1 MKRILLFI
9 LLFTLFSCQKKSQK
23 SKINTQEKTVV
34 EDEPVII
41 NLERSDSIIFDPN
54 TTQKLSEKEV
64 NSIFTKRLKKQLG
77 IEYPIYQAYAHKDS
91 LGLQYLLLTD
101 HYIQGK
107 DKNDRTYNAIKAF
120 QLYAKDKEFKK
131 RSTLKDEIDKDWEV
145 AISFWNEYSELAD
158 FDKDGYN
165 DLILTYGT
173 LGPDGYA
180 DGRIKIMI
188 YHNRTRATIRHQ
200 NSEYGGRLTKISSK
214 FYMLPKSIQKAA
226 IAKMKLLEQNHAT
239 FPKGWEKKMSEKA
252 TRIE

>member
-23 SKINTQEKTVV
+23 SKNNTQEKTTVQ
-34 EDEPVII
+34 DKSVIV
-41 NLERSDSIIFDPN
+41 NLERSDPIIFDPE

-64 NSIFTKRLKKQLG
+64 NSIFTKRVKKRLG
-77 IEYPIYQAYAHKDS
+77 IEYPIYQAYTYKDS

-101 HYIQGK
+101 HYLQGK
-107 DKNDRTYNAIKAF
+107 EKNDRTYYAIKAF
-120 QLYAKDKEFKK
+120 QLYSKDNTFKK
-131 RSTLKDEIDKDWEV
+131 RSTFKDEIDKDWEV

-158 FDKDGYN
+158 FDNDGYM

-180 DGRIKIMI
+180 DGRVKIMI

-214 FYMLPKSIQKAA
+214 FYMLPKSIQKVA
-226 IAKMKLLEQNHAT
+226 IAKMKLLSQNHAT
-239 FPKGWEKKMSEKA
+239 FTKGWEKKMKEKA